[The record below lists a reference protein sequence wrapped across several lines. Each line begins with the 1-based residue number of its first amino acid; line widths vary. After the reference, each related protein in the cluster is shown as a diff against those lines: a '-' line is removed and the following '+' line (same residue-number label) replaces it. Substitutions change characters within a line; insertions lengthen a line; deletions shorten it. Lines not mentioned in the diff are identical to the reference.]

1 MDSLVDNVTGYVE
14 ARIEL
19 LKIEIKEE
27 VAKGLARTLVT
38 VVMIAVLTLFV
49 LLISVALAYKLS
61 ESVGMFGGFATVASF
76 YLFLGLIVF
85 LFRNPITEI
94 LEKQL
99 EERMKKKKK
108 SL

>member
-14 ARIEL
+14 ARIQL

-27 VAKGLARTLVT
+27 VAKGLAKTLVT
-38 VVMIAVLTLFV
+38 VVIIAVFTLFV
-49 LLISVALAYKLS
+49 LLISIAAAYKAS
-61 ESVGMFGGFATVASF
+61 ESFGMFGGFVIVASF
-76 YLFLGLIVF
+76 YLLLGFIVF

-99 EERMKKKKK
+99 EERMKKKK
-108 SL
+108 

>member
-27 VAKGLARTLVT
+27 VAKGLAKALVA
-38 VVMIAVLTLFV
+38 VVMIAVFTLFV
-49 LLISVALAYKLS
+49 LLISVAAAYKAS
-61 ESVGMFGGFATVASF
+61 ESLGIAVVASF
-76 YLFLGLIVF
+76 YLFVGLIVF
-85 LFRNPITEI
+85 LFRNPITEL

-108 SL
+108 